1 MWSSIDFSSIS
12 TSWQFLLNGGIFT
25 LSLTAATAV
34 GGILLGVLIALGRLS
49 SCWWLRIPATIYVN
63 AIRAI
68 PLVLMLFWF
77 FFLMPVLLMVLT
89 GSDHPI
95 EVGAGGTAVVT
106 FILFEAA
113 YFAEIIRAG
122 ISSIGAGQFAAAE
135 ALGMPYWPTMRYIIL
150 PQALRRMLPV
160 IFTQILVVFQDT
172 SLVYV
177 ISANDFLGACS
188 KIAQRDGQLV
198 LMYSFAAIVYFVISL
213 ILSRMIKRYQQHHAL
228 RVL

>member
-1 MWSSIDFSSIS
+1 MWSSVDFSSIT
-12 TSWQFLLNGGIFT
+12 TSWQFLLDGGLFT
-25 LSLTAATAV
+25 LSLTATTAIGGV
-34 GGILLGVLIALGRLS
+34 LLGILIAMARIS
-49 SCWWLRIPATIYVN
+49 SLNWLRIPAMLYVN
-63 AIRAI
+63 AIRSI
-68 PLVLMLFWF
+68 PLVLLLFWF
-77 FFLMPVLLMVLT
+77 FFLMPLLLMLLT
-89 GSDHPI
+89 GSDHPV
-95 EVGAGGTAVVT
+95 EVGAGGTAIVT
-106 FILFEAA
+106 FILFEAT

-122 ISSIGAGQFAAAE
+122 IGSIGSGQLAAAE
-135 ALGMPYWPTMRYIIL
+135 ALGLSYWKTMHYVIL

-213 ILSRMIKRYQQHHAL
+213 ALSRLIKRYQQHHAL